1 MAARQRQEL
10 AFAGFFVSH
19 TLVDAG
25 YCRRLILP
33 AIEAVVDRGFN
44 QYVFMDY
51 ENFGRGHKADGS
63 NAHVFANAYARDIER
78 LLGESQAF
86 FLVASRAAT
95 RSQWVKYEVDWWVQ
109 SRSLAELT
117 VIVREACDPALLNPS
132 LARCLQLPMY
142 DPENPSDAAILRRRI
157 GSFIA
162 R

>member
-25 YCRRLILP
+25 YCRQLILP
-33 AIEAVVDRGFN
+33 AIEALVDRKFN

-51 ENFGRGHKADGS
+51 ENFGRGHKSDGS
-63 NAHVFANAYARDIER
+63 NAHLFANAYARDIER
-78 LLGESQAF
+78 LLKQSQAL
-86 FLVASRAAT
+86 FLVASQAAT
-95 RSQWVKYEVDWWVQ
+95 CSQWVKYEVDWWVQ
-109 SRSLAELT
+109 NRSLAELT

-132 LARCLQLPMY
+132 LAQCLQLPMY
-142 DPENPSDAAILRRRI
+142 DPEDLANADILRGRI
-157 GSFIA
+157 GSFIS

>member
-1 MAARQRQEL
+1 MAAPQGQEL

-19 TLVDAG
+19 TLFDTG
-25 YCRRLILP
+25 YCRQLILP

-51 ENFGRGHKADGS
+51 ENFGRGHTADGS

-78 LLGESQAF
+78 LLGESQAL

-109 SRSLAELT
+109 NRPLEELT
-117 VIVREACDPALLNPS
+117 IIFREACNPALLNPS
-132 LARCLQLPMY
+132 IAQCLQFPMY
-142 DPENPSDAAILRRRI
+142 DPEDLANAAILSRRI
-157 GSFIA
+157 GSFIS